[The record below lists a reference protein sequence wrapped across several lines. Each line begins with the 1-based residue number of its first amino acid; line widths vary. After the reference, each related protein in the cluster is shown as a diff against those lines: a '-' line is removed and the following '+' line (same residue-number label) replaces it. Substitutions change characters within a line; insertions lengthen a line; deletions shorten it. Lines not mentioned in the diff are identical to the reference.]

1 MAFTCRKDGRRLAE
15 VELRPYRPGEERR
28 QALPKE

>member
-1 MAFTCRKDGRRLAE
+1 LGEAE

-28 QALPKE
+28 QVLPKE